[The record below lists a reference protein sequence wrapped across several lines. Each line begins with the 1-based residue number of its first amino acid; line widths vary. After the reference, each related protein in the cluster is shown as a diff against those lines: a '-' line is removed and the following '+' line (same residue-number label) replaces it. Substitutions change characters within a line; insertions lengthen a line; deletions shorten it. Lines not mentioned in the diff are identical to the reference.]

1 MKKLTAL
8 VLAVVFALSLT
19 ACGGEKG
26 MTYAEYTAAA
36 VDSEVTVDVYVQ
48 ATQSWWDNKITVYA
62 ADKDGGYFIYNMEC
76 SEEDSKKLT
85 PGTKIQVKGHKGEWA
100 GEVEVVDGTFTVLS
114 GKSFIAEAKD
124 VTDKL
129 GTDEIANFQNQL
141 VSFKGMTVE
150 SVSYKND
157 QHGDDIYVTLSKDGA
172 NYDFCLEYYLN
183 GSNEAFYNLVGGLT
197 AGQTVDV
204 EGYLYWYEGLNPHI
218 TKVTVK

>member
-141 VSFKGMTVE
+141 VSFKDMTVE
-150 SVSYKND
+150 NVTYKND
-157 QHGDDIYVTLSKDGA
+157 QPGDDIYVTLSKDG
-172 NYDFCLEYYLN
+172 NSYDFCLEYYLN
-183 GSNEAFYNLVGGLT
+183 GSDADFYNLVGGLT